1 MISKTNKTFR
11 FYWVHINLIQKLDTD
26 QLNKY
31 SESISLSEWANPTTE
46 HLYEAIEIRKVE
58 LLKPCAMAVSA
69 NISMQDL

>member
-1 MISKTNKTFR
+1 MISKTHKTFR

-31 SESISLSEWANPTTE
+31 SESISLSGWANETSKY
-46 HLYEAIEIRKVE
+46 LFEAINIRKQE
-58 LLKPCAMAVSA
+58 LLKPCAMAVSS